1 VARDPSEWRLD
12 SVSLIPLSDG
22 PFSLQLVLSQRE
34 DGEGD
39 PFVVLSEEDDFGR
52 EYLAVVKGNPE
63 TIVDYCAIKLM
74 RSAYR
79 TVAPEDAGLLTNL
92 AIEQEWS
99 REAERI
105 LDFRSSARL
114 APRLIRPA
122 SEDPGLLP
130 PLFYCRTGRRLFSPP
145 CPRCGGLLSTCRD
158 DTRLAG
164 AGLPLFS
171 SSLERFLYCRD
182 CSGDDPESPLY
193 AFEVP
198 EGPGHRLVRSA
209 ADLVQDLGESLAA
222 GPEAGAPAPP
232 AFPCPDCVEAAR
244 KFQEAFAS
252 GRRAAP
258 FWEGR
263 WRVLNFY
270 DSPYLVTG
278 YGAVSLDEIADV
290 FGGRPAES
298 VGGGGPSSLPTLAF
312 STRFRYR
319 VGDADPE
326 SGGRLFFGTESSGL
340 DAVEIF
346 YLKMT
351 AYCQAVEAALEYA
364 RAFGRPH
371 LDLHPRHFLYD
382 FSLAGD
388 DLPWLWG
395 FHCRLHGLSSAA
407 RPEKLAGEVDVLI
420 PPRKPS
426 VPYAAP
432 EVLEFHL
439 SPARPA
445 QLVVDELEGSGGGA
459 RRTYRWHGRLSD
471 PYGIYPSPQDQ
482 DWILLTIDN
491 EALGLSNVSLPA
503 RRDPRTAPGSQELA
517 FISEPVVL
525 EDAPAQRLGKTR
537 GGKIPGARYRVYADF
552 NVPSDLFS
560 LGVILLR
567 ILVAN
572 DAQDAK
578 VVARVAER
586 LPQALATAT
595 ASGAAD
601 GLAFL
606 DQDSEIA
613 SVLHKSNVFFQEIDR
628 RENRPNAI
636 PDAIWRRAILLG
648 LRLATRVEGFS
659 ICARPSDYD
668 VGHPTAKLEA
678 ALQEAHLVAG
688 ELRTLLFQRQALHLE
703 IQQVL
708 SEVALE
714 GAPVASTGRVAR

>member
-1 VARDPSEWRLD
+1 MD

-22 PFSLQLVLSQRE
+22 PFSLQLVLSERE
-34 DGEGD
+34 DAEGN

-63 TIVDYCAIKLM
+63 TIVDFCSVKLL

-79 TVAPEDAGLLTNL
+79 ALAPEDAGILTNL
-92 AIEQEWS
+92 AVEQEWS

-122 SEDPGLLP
+122 SFDSGTLP

-145 CPRCGGLLSTCRD
+145 CPRCGGTLATCRD
-158 DTRLAG
+158 DALLAG

-171 SSLERFLYCRD
+171 ASLERFLYCRE
-182 CSGDDPESPLY
+182 CSPADAEAPLY
-193 AFEVP
+193 ALEVS
-198 EGPGHRLVRSA
+198 EGRGHARVRSA
-209 ADLVQDLGESLAA
+209 ADLVQDVGEALAA
-222 GPEAGAPAPP
+222 AAEGGP
-232 AFPCPDCVEAAR
+232 AFPCPDCADAAR

-263 WRVLNFY
+263 WGVLNFY
-270 DSPYLVTG
+270 DSPCLVTG
-278 YGAVSLDEIADV
+278 YGAVSLDEIADLL
-290 FGGRPAES
+290 GGRPVETF
-298 VGGGGPSSLPTLAF
+298 GEGTPSLPALALA
-312 STRFRYR
+312 TRFRYGA
-319 VGDADPE
+319 GDADRDR
-326 SGGRLFFGTESSGL
+326 GGRLFFGTESSGL
-340 DAVEIF
+340 DAVEVF
-346 YLKMT
+346 YLKMM

-364 RAFGRPH
+364 RTFGRPH

-382 FSLAGD
+382 FSRAGD

-395 FHCRLHGLSSAA
+395 FQGRLHGLSSAA
-407 RPEKLAGEVDVLI
+407 RPEKLAGEVEVLV

-445 QLVVDELEGSGGGA
+445 QLVVDDLESSGGAA
-459 RRTYRWHGRLSD
+459 RHTYRWHGRLSD
-471 PYGIYPSPQDQ
+471 PYGIYPTPGEQ
-482 DWILLTIDN
+482 DWILLAIDN

-503 RRDPRTAPGSQELA
+503 RRDPRSPAGSQELA
-517 FISEPVVL
+517 FITEPVAL
-525 EDAPAQRLGKTR
+525 EDAAAQRLGKTR

-552 NVPSDLFS
+552 NVPSDLYS

-567 ILVAN
+567 LLVAN

-578 VVARVAER
+578 AVARVAER
-586 LPQALATAT
+586 IPHALSAA
-595 ASGAAD
+595 AGAAD

-606 DQDSEIA
+606 DQDPEIA
-613 SVLHKSNVFFQEIDR
+613 PALHKSNVFFQELDR

-648 LRLATRVEGFS
+648 LRLSTRVEGFS
-659 ICARPSDYD
+659 VCARPSDYD
-668 VGHPTAKLEA
+668 ASHPTAKLEA
-678 ALQEAHLVAG
+678 ALQEAHLVAA
-688 ELRTLLFQRQALHLE
+688 ELRTLMFQRQALHLE

-714 GAPVASTGRVAR
+714 GAPGASTGRVARS